1 MTDGP
6 DADEDDGSERSDA
19 GTGAD
24 DRDPAGPLG
33 DLAADVRR
41 RGRRRDDADAEDPFE
56 AVDVEDVDREELWRQ
71 ISEGG
76 AAATGGEDAAVVS
89 KRDYCHRCEHFSE
102 PPDIRCT
109 HEGTRI
115 EELVGVDR
123 FRVIDCPVVRENA
136 RFSGED

>member
-1 MTDGP
+1 MTGGL
-6 DADEDDGSERSDA
+6 DADEDDGSDRADA
-19 GTGAD
+19 GARAD
-24 DRDPAGPLG
+24 GRDPEDPLG
-33 DLAADVRR
+33 DLAEDVRR
-41 RGRRRDDADAEDPFE
+41 RRRRDDADAEDPFE
-56 AVDVEDVDREELWRQ
+56 AIDVEDVDPEELWRQ

-76 AAATGGEDAAVVS
+76 AAATGAEEVAVVS

-109 HEGTRI
+109 HDGTRI

-136 RFSGED
+136 RLSNED